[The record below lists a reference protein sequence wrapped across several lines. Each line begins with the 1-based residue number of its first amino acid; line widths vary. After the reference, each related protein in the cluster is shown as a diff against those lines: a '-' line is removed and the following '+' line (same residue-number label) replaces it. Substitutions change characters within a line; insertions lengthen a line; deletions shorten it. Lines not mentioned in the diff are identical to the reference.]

1 MVLRQEGDKLR
12 IDNLSAGEIEKG
24 LFKVRFK
31 AMGCPCEMQFRASDP
46 TVATAFKDQALA
58 WVNEFENTYSR
69 FKDDSLLSRINQAAG
84 KDWVDIDVEAEALF
98 DLCDQFHFITEGL
111 FDPTSLPVIKLWDYK
126 AKQPRIPSQE
136 AIEEA
141 KALVGWDKVK
151 REPGRIQLTV
161 SGMGLDLGG
170 IGKEYAVDRVS
181 LIAKDLG
188 LSDVLINFGGDIAA
202 FGKPPGY
209 THWHVGIEDPGNPG
223 TCWGS
228 LALSDLCVASSGDY
242 RRFFEV
248 DGKRYGHMVDHRK
261 GYPIA
266 NKVKH
271 TTIVARTCTEAGI
284 LATACCL
291 LGEEAGMERINTF
304 FGAEGCIHTE
314 FKRLDSYA
322 IHQYM
327 VSGI

>member
-1 MVLRQEGDKLR
+1 MVLRQPNDH
-12 IDNLSAGEIEKG
+12 LSMESMTAGEIQKG
-24 LFKVRFK
+24 LFKISFT
-31 AMGCPCEMQFRASDP
+31 AMGCPCQIQFRCDDQKQ
-46 TVATAFKDQALA
+46 ATTFKDAALQ
-58 WVNEFENTYSR
+58 WVKDFENTYTR
-69 FKDDSLLSRINQAAG
+69 FKEDSLICHINQAAG
-84 KDWVDIDVEAEALF
+84 KGWITIDAEAEALF

-126 AKQPRIPSQE
+126 AKQPRIPSQDEIE
-136 AIEEA
+136 AA
-141 KALVGWDKVK
+141 KALVGWNKVQ
-151 REPGRIQLTV
+151 REPGRIKL
-161 SGMGLDLGG
+161 SEAGMGLDLGG

-188 LSDVLINFGGDIAA
+188 ISNVLINFGGDIAA
-202 FGKPPGY
+202 LGKPPVY
-209 THWHVGIEDPGNPG
+209 THWHVGIEDPGKPG

-228 LALSDLCVASSGDY
+228 LALTDLCVASSGDY
-242 RRFFEV
+242 RRFFEI